1 MMTEMC
7 VICVCSHIQTGL
19 QGRRA
24 LLLLP
29 VSNLKDVILQPSL
42 DENKSVTSN
51 ILHRDTPT
59 IFQHTQRKSERERA
73 TVCNRNNPLSPWLI
87 SGVHMNLNFL
97 HMHTDTVF
105 KEDTRFE
112 YVRP

>member
-24 LLLLP
+24 LLMLLP

-59 IFQHTQRKSERERA
+59 IFQHTEKERERESNSLQQKQSTQSLA
-73 TVCNRNNPLSPWLI
+73 DLRCAHES
-87 SGVHMNLNFL
+87 
-97 HMHTDTVF
+97 
-105 KEDTRFE
+105 
-112 YVRP
+112 